1 MSRAV
6 TRRYVDPLAQVWLA
20 AARAV
25 GLRVVRTPD
34 AYASTDGRGTLAIAT
49 DDGMD
54 ADDSLAQMI
63 FHELCHS
70 LVEGEESFR
79 SPDWGMDNTGP
90 DHDFREHAC
99 LRVQW
104 VLTSRFGLRG
114 VLAPTTD
121 FRSTFWNTLTGDVL
135 ADRDDKSVQLAILAL
150 RRAEKHPWAP
160 HLLNALEASE
170 RIARVVVHNAT
181 TSASPDDASLW
192 TDVTPWRPPHPTG
205 LPTGET
211 QATCGDCAWRYTA
224 RGKLRCRQADITI
237 EAAWPSCERF
247 EATLDCQTCGA
258 CCREAY
264 HSVEV
269 QQRDPA
275 VKKQPD
281 YIVDRGTY
289 LEIKRCGDRC
299 AALHGGEVTEGRQQR
314 FHCVIYDDRPRT
326 CREFTLGSEHCLTAR
341 RRVGLSL

>member
-1 MSRAV
+1 M

-20 AARAV
+20 AARAI
-25 GLRVVRTPD
+25 GLRVVRTSD

-70 LVEGEESFR
+70 LVEGEESFC

-99 LRVQW
+99 LRVQS

-114 VLAPTTD
+114 VFAPTTE
-121 FRSTFWNTLTGDVL
+121 FRTTFWNTLTGDVL

-181 TSASPDDASLW
+181 TSSSSDDLASLW
-192 TDVTPWRPPHPTG
+192 TDVTPSRAPHPTG
-205 LPTGET
+205 MPAGET
-211 QATCGDCAWRYTA
+211 IATCGDCSWRFTA
-224 RGKLRCRQADITI
+224 RGTLRCRHADTAI

-247 EATLDCQTCGA
+247 EAALDCQTCGA

-269 QQRDPA
+269 QPRDPA

-289 LEIKRCGDRC
+289 LEVKRCGDRC
-299 AALHGGEVTEGRQQR
+299 SALHGGEVTEGRQQR